1 MSTPAI
7 IFIILMSIELLY
19 RARIHGRPKEGQTEN
34 FWVGLFS
41 LALLTAL
48 LLWGGFFK

>member
-7 IFIILMSIELLY
+7 IYIILMSVELLY
-19 RARIHGRPKEGQTEN
+19 RAHGHGKPKEYQTEN
-34 FWVGLFS
+34 FWP
-41 LALLTAL
+41 ALISVTIFTLL